1 MSAGVHS
8 WRDKSTTAPKE
19 ESMSQATLKIGRNH
33 RITLPASIRE
43 ELNLRAGDQ
52 LAVKVRDGMI
62 VLVPLGRDAVEQL
75 KGLHREIWHGDVD
88 AYY

>member
-1 MSAGVHS
+1 
-8 WRDKSTTAPKE
+8 
-19 ESMSQATLKIGRNH
+19 MSQATLKIGRNH

-52 LAVKVRDGMI
+52 LAVKLRDGMI
-62 VLVPLGRDAVEQL
+62 VFVPLGRDAVEQL

-88 AYY
+88 AYIEEERNAWDDPDAPFMTG